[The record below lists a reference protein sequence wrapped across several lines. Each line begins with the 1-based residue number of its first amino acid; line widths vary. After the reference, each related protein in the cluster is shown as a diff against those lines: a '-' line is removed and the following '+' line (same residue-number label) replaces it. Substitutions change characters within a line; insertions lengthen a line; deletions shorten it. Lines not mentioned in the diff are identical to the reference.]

1 MTPEAKVKRKVKE
14 FLRSVGAYYTMPQGT
29 GMSSSGVPD
38 FLVCKDGLFY
48 GIECKAN
55 KNKPTALQLKHLDD
69 IRKAG
74 GVAFVVDETNV
85 ETLRKELL
93 SYVNA
98 YSLASNPSSDLHPP
112 NLNLWLRNDSGSANV
127 LLHSAHVRIFAM
139 WILISTVVIALMM
152 LTLPIIYLVNLLK
165 DFRDRNLT

>member
-55 KNKPTALQLKHLDD
+55 GNKPTALQNKNLDD
-69 IRKAG
+69 ILKAG
-74 GVAFVVDETNV
+74 GVALVIDETNV
-85 ETLRKELL
+85 DQLKEFM
-93 SYVNA
+93 
-98 YSLASNPSSDLHPP
+98 
-112 NLNLWLRNDSGSANV
+112 R
-127 LLHSAHVRIFAM
+127 
-139 WILISTVVIALMM
+139 
-152 LTLPIIYLVNLLK
+152 
-165 DFRDRNLT
+165 